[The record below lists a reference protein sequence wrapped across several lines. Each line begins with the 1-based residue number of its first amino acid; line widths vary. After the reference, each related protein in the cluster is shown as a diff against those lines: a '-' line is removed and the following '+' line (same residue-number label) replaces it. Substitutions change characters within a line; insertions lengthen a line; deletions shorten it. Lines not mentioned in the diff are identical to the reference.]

1 MYELLIY
8 FPLLL
13 ALMSIVLRNK
23 TFSVYILPV
32 WSIVQTVIIFFLVF
46 GKFSF
51 LYHGTEKYFTVDNL
65 SGLFLIITGF
75 LFIGS
80 SFHSIDALRER
91 DKRDSSFYTFN
102 LLVFVFAINA
112 LLMSRHLG
120 LMWVFIEATTLSG
133 AMLIYFEKKHSSI
146 EAAWKYI
153 FICSIGVAFAFIGII
168 FLSAASTHSVN
179 LFFSELNV
187 NAPSMDKTWLK
198 FGYTFA
204 LIGFGTKM
212 GLAPV
217 HSWLPDAHSE
227 AVWPVSAMLSG
238 ALLNGAFLAIMK
250 LTRITELAGIRP
262 FSSKLLLVMGIL
274 SVLTAAVFVQKTK
287 NYKRLLAYSSI
298 ENMGILSLCLYAGGG
313 ALFAALIHALGHS
326 LIKASLF
333 LTSGNIYRR
342 YHSKEIFSVSGLIS
356 TDRLS
361 AIIWI
366 VSFFCIIASPP
377 GLLFVSEILLFKELM
392 QKESYGLIILLFVLL
407 AAVVYGAAFGLLKI
421 CVGEAPLEIDKKR
434 FSLRNY
440 IPQIIFV
447 SIVIILGIYMPASFK
462 SFIDSALEV
471 IIK

>member
-1 MYELLIY
+1 M
-8 FPLLL
+8 
-13 ALMSIVLRNK
+13 
-23 TFSVYILPV
+23 
-32 WSIVQTVIIFFLVF
+32 
-46 GKFSF
+46 
-51 LYHGTEKYFTVDNL
+51 
-65 SGLFLIITGF
+65 
-75 LFIGS
+75 
-80 SFHSIDALRER
+80 
-91 DKRDSSFYTFN
+91 
-102 LLVFVFAINA
+102 
-112 LLMSRHLG
+112 
-120 LMWVFIEATTLSG
+120 
-133 AMLIYFEKKHSSI
+133 
-146 EAAWKYI
+146 
-153 FICSIGVAFAFIGII
+153 GV
-168 FLSAASTHSVN
+168 
-179 LFFSELNV
+179 
-187 NAPSMDKTWLK
+187 
-198 FGYTFA
+198 
-204 LIGFGTKM
+204 
-212 GLAPV
+212 
-217 HSWLPDAHSE
+217 
-227 AVWPVSAMLSG
+227 
-238 ALLNGAFLAIMK
+238 
-250 LTRITELAGIRP
+250 
-262 FSSKLLLVMGIL
+262 L

-298 ENMGILSLCLYAGGG
+298 ENMGILSLCLYTGGG

-342 YHSKEIFSVSGLIS
+342 YHSKEIFNVSGLIS

-421 CVGEAPLEIDKKR
+421 CVGEAPLDVDKKR

-462 SFIDSALEV
+462 NFIESALEG